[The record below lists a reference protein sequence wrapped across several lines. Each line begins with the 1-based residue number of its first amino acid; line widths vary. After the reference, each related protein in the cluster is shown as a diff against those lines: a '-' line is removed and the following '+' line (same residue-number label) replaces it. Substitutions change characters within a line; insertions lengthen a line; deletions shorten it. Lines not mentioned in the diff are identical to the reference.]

1 MLRGTCELT
10 YVLGYM
16 GQCLPVLSFPRA
28 YDHHRRCHAVFR
40 CVLRGIV
47 ESRLFARLGMP
58 LPTVVWICTDNL
70 IQVLVIEC
78 VCVTIAMY
86 CLIQFYVQIKDDI
99 HQHSPFLKI
108 LSIKLVIFL
117 CFWQSVSLQQ
127 CSINFS
133 WLTLQTLISFLFS
146 SGAIKSTETIQTNDL
161 KVGIPNLLITIE
173 MALFA
178 ILHLW
183 AFAWQP
189 YAAGRSPGDEVT
201 DFYGNGKAVYYGGP
215 FGVKAILDALNPLDL
230 IKAVSR
236 GLRWLFVGR
245 KKRMLD
251 PSYQVDNEA
260 IGLKPTDPTDSADTT
275 AYKDAGPMIS
285 GGRSGRRNRSP
296 DEEDAV
302 LLGHPQ
308 PNPMAHSSG
317 NLGIAP
323 SPEPDELEHDGHEH
337 ERIYSSNRLSTS
349 SLLEPKSSHSPRPYS
364 PYDHERSH
372 SPYSMPS
379 DEQETGLTTTSQFR
393 RDSLQEQVPMPM
405 PEAGAYRPPPLYDDD
420 YDDYERRGR
429 TS

>member
-1 MLRGTCELT
+1 MTIIAVVTQYFDVYCEESLNPAFSH
-10 YVLGYM
+10 VWVCRSSG
-16 GQCLPVLSFPRA
+16 
-28 YDHHRRCHAVFR
+28 AVR
-40 CVLRGIV
+40 I
-47 ESRLFARLGMP
+47 P
-58 LPTVVWICTDNL
+58 IDNFV
-70 IQVLVIEC
+70 QVLVIEC

-117 CFWQSVSLQQ
+117 CFWQSVSPHKWL
-127 CSINFS
+127 SINSS

-173 MALFA
+173 MALFG

-215 FGVKAILDALNPLDL
+215 FGAKAILDALNPLDL

-260 IGLKPTDPTDSADTT
+260 IGLKQTDPTDPADTT
-275 AYKDAGPMIS
+275 AYKGAGPIIS
-285 GGRSGRRNRSP
+285 GGRSGRHNRSP

-308 PNPMAHSSG
+308 PNPMAHPSG
-317 NLGIAP
+317 DLGIAP
-323 SPEPDELEHDGHEH
+323 SPEPDELEHDGHE
-337 ERIYSSNRLSTS
+337 RIYSSNRLSTS
-349 SLLEPKSSHSPRPYS
+349 SLLEPTSSHSPRPYS
-364 PYDHERSH
+364 PYEHERSH

-379 DEQETGLTTTSQFR
+379 DEQEAGLTTTSQFR

-420 YDDYERRGR
+420 YDDYERLGR
-429 TS
+429 RS